1 MSGPREVEREPDRA
15 ELVAAAVEKNRRI
28 WVRMALRIT
37 SNPQDAEDAVQ
48 EAITRVL
55 QGAGNLPDVD
65 SVGRYLT
72 RSVNHCAI
80 DRVRARSRL
89 TGFAEDPEEP
99 GPRLEGVDPTQEARL
114 VAEEEERAK
123 QQRLERTMSALAEI
137 PEEQRQAVE
146 LLILRDPPL
155 KLRQASEITGAPI
168 STLHSRLKAGL
179 KKLRG
184 KLSENDGEHR

>member
-1 MSGPREVEREPDRA
+1 MSGPREVERKPDRA
-15 ELVAAAVEKNRRI
+15 ELVAAAVEKNRTI

-37 SNPQDAEDAVQ
+37 SNPQDAEDAVH

-55 QGAGNLPDVD
+55 QGAGDLPDVE

-80 DRVRARSRL
+80 DKVRARSRL

-114 VAEEEERAK
+114 LAEEAERAK
-123 QQRLERTMSALAEI
+123 KQRLKRTLSALSDL
-137 PEEQRQAVE
+137 PETQRQAVE

-155 KLRQASEITGAPI
+155 KLREASDLTGAPI
-168 STLHSRLKAGL
+168 STLHSRLKAAL
-179 KKLRG
+179 KKLRR
-184 KLSENDGEHR
+184 KLS